1 MPTKPRKIILGLVG
15 EIAAGKDTV
24 AAYLAKKYRGQTVSF
39 SQPLR
44 DILDRLYLPQSRK
57 NMAACGIALRGIFGQ
72 DLLSR
77 VIAQEIKASHAK
89 IVTLPNVLLESDLVY
104 LKKEPGFVLVNI
116 DCDIK
121 TRFKRLK
128 KRLQNADDRSKTWEQ
143 FLYDAKLPTEIRI
156 RKLAKR
162 ARYSLDNNGTKQELY
177 KQVDQLIK
185 KIK

>member
-1 MPTKPRKIILGLVG
+1 LGLVG

-24 AAYLAKKYRGQTVSF
+24 AAYLAKKYHGQTVSF

-77 VIAQEIKASHAK
+77 VITQEVKASRAK
-89 IVTLPNVLLESDLVY
+89 IVTLPNVRLESDLIY
-104 LKKEPGFVLVNI
+104 LKKEPGFVLINI
-116 DCDIK
+116 DCDQK

-128 KRLQNADDRSKTWEQ
+128 KRSQNPDDKSKTWEQ
-143 FLYDAKLPTEIRI
+143 FLLDAKLPTEVRI
-156 RKLAKR
+156 RKLARR
-162 ARYSLDNNGTKQELY
+162 ARYSLDNNGTRQELY
-177 KQVDQLIK
+177 SQIDKLIMSLRA
-185 KIK
+185 